1 VRTSRRA
8 LFALAAAAVAVPFLA
23 VDFPPIT
30 DLPQHLAQVRLL
42 GEALGEADSP
52 YRVQWLTPYGLVY
65 LVFAAAWAVAEPV
78 AAGRLA
84 MAVLAIGWV
93 GAVHLLAARRG
104 RPATAALAASVLVFH
119 QALYW
124 GFASFLLGWP
134 LFAGWFLLVARKPA
148 PPGRRWREA
157 TTFLAAAAVLYLAH
171 ALWFAA
177 AVAWL
182 LADAAVARR
191 RPGELAARL
200 AGVAPV
206 GALAAWWFAG
216 IGGTSFA
223 TPPLW
228 VAPLRRLDPR
238 WWVEAAFGGLT
249 SGVETAAFVALLAW
263 LALAVVAGRRRAGG
277 APGGE
282 GAGGEPRDG
291 GKAGDGGGEAWD
303 GRLALLAAGM
313 LLAVLL
319 APDKYTNTIELNTR
333 WAAPGLAAL
342 LLAAPAPRLPR
353 RAAAAVAALLLVGF
367 ATWTAATWRLFER
380 VELAG
385 LPAALAALPPE
396 PRVLGLD
403 YRRRSALLD
412 NPPYLQVFAW
422 AQVLRGGVV
431 NFSFAQFPP
440 SLVVYRQPQQPWS
453 SGLEWFPER
462 LRSDDLAWFDHA
474 LVDAPP
480 ALHDRIALHPAME
493 PVTTDGFWRLYRLA
507 PTSQSAPHP

>member
-1 VRTSRRA
+1 MTPPPASRPRARLA
-8 LFALAAAAVAVPFLA
+8 LFALAAAAVVLPFLV

-42 GEALGEADSP
+42 GEALGDADSP

-65 LVFAAAWAVAEPV
+65 LVFAAAGAVAEPV

-93 GAVHLLAARRG
+93 GAVHLLAARRE
-104 RPATAALAASVLVFH
+104 RPAAAALAASVLVFH

-134 LFAGWFLLVARKPA
+134 LFAGWFLLVAREPA

-157 TTFLAAAAVLYLAH
+157 ATFLAAAAVLYLAH

-191 RPGELAARL
+191 RPWELAPRL

-206 GALAAWWFAG
+206 AALAAAWFSG
-216 IGGTSFA
+216 LGGTGFA

-249 SGVETAAFVALLAW
+249 SCVETAAFVAILAW
-263 LALAVVAGRRRAGG
+263 LTLAVVAGRRRAGD
-277 APGGE
+277 ASVGE
-282 GAGGEPRDG
+282 GAGGEP
-291 GKAGDGGGEAWD
+291 GDGGGEAWD
-303 GRLALLAAGM
+303 GRLALLGAGM

-342 LLAAPAPRLPR
+342 LLAAPRLPR

-367 ATWTAATWRLFER
+367 ATWTAVTWRLFER

-403 YRRRSALLD
+403 YRRRSPLLD
-412 NPPYLQVFAW
+412 NPPFLQDFAW

-440 SLVVYRQPQQPWS
+440 SLVVYRQPRQPWS

-462 LRSDDLAWFDHA
+462 LRPDDLAWFDFA
-474 LVDAPP
+474 LVNAPP
-480 ALHDRIALHPAME
+480 PLQDRIALHPAMT
-493 PVTTDGFWRLYRLA
+493 PVTTDGFWHLYRLA
-507 PTSQSAPHP
+507 PPPPP